1 MSNLAPFKS
10 NQQPGLPMPP
20 RGDTI
25 AQFATYLEAQKAVDY
40 LSDNHF
46 PVQAVT
52 IVGVDLK
59 MVERVTGRLTYARVA
74 LAGLLSGAWF
84 GLFVGLLLSLVGS
97 TTEGQGI
104 SVFAAV
110 FIGAAFGLLF
120 GLISYSFT
128 GGRRDFTSTSQIV
141 AGEYRVLCLTEQA
154 GKAIQLLNQLSRDGG
169 PTSGNFAG
177 PSGTAPVTPAP
188 GQTPPAF
195 GTTPAGPEPEGAP
208 PAPAEPV
215 TGPTYSEMIDRKRN
229 EDRERQDRERQE
241 REQRE
246 REDRERTDAQAAP
259 TQVHP
264 PVAPPPTQQ
273 VPLQDP
279 PP

>member
-1 MSNLAPFKS
+1 MSNLAPFTT

-25 AQFATYLEAQKAVDY
+25 AQYGTYLEAQKAVDY

-74 LAGLLSGAWF
+74 IAGLASGAWF
-84 GLFVGLLLSLVGS
+84 GLFVGLLISLFGS
-97 TTEGQGI
+97 AEGF
-104 SVFAAV
+104 SVFFAV

-120 GLISYSFT
+120 GVMSYAFT

-154 GKAIQLLNQLSRDGG
+154 GKAIQLLNQLAREGG
-169 PTSGNFAG
+169 PSSRGG
-177 PSGTAPVTPAP
+177 GGWGSPPSGGATAPVTPAP
-188 GQTPPAF
+188 GTP
-195 GTTPAGPEPEGAP
+195 TEPFPSSPPPGAEP
-208 PAPAEPV
+208 GVPVGPV
-215 TGPTYSEMIDRKRN
+215 TGPTYSEMIDKKKA
-229 EDRERQDRERQE
+229 ED
-241 REQRE
+241 RE
-246 REDRERTDAQAAP
+246 REDRERNAA
-259 TQVHP
+259 
-264 PVAPPPTQQ
+264 ATQQ
-273 VPLQDP
+273 QTSIEDP
-279 PP
+279 PA